1 MEEPVRSQARLDQ
14 TKRLSNAI
22 LRRTVV
28 NVVLFIVVYLVL
40 FAGFM
45 TTLGSAV
52 SNFVYELLGYDYALH
67 TLASNLFLV
76 LTAIGFV
83 AGIVLVVRSG
93 INRALRYFDL
103 LLDSVSDILAKSDGP
118 VMLPGEL
125 APTAMALNTIKAT
138 SEQNERAAKAAEDRK
153 NELVV
158 YLAHDIKTPLTS
170 IIGYLTLLEESPD
183 LPLEVRERYTGI
195 TLDKAYRLEELLDEF
210 FEITRYNLQ
219 TIPIERS
226 RFDAALFVNQVVDEF
241 FPLAEGR
248 RLNLVYE
255 GPAELSVFADAGRVA
270 RVLNNVIKNAVAY
283 ADPGTDVRVRT
294 GLVTAADGFVWWEL
308 TVSDQG
314 RELSPQH
321 LERIFETL
329 DVKPEIANK
338 PGATE
343 LPAIQGKVDF
353 NDVVFRY
360 EDDGRNI
367 LNLVDFHVTPG
378 KTIALVGPPGAG
390 KTTIVSLLSR
400 FYDVS
405 EGSVTIDGHDVR
417 DVTLELL
424 RRQMGVMLQDTFIF
438 SGNVRDNIRYGKL
451 DATDEEIEAAAKA
464 VHAHEFIMELPD
476 GYDTTVEERGSTLSA
491 GQRQLIAFARVLLA
505 DPRILI
511 LDEAT
516 SNIDTRTEEALQAGL
531 RHLLK
536 GRTSFIIAHRL
547 STIENA
553 DQIFYIDHGQIVEHG
568 THAELLE
575 AKGAYYRLYESQYAM
590 IRVATGA
597 TE

>member
-67 TLASNLFLV
+67 ILASNLFLV

-270 RVLNNVIKNAVAY
+270 RVLNNVIDRK
-283 ADPGTDVRVRT
+283 
-294 GLVTAADGFVWWEL
+294 
-308 TVSDQG
+308 S
-314 RELSPQH
+314 
-321 LERIFETL
+321 
-329 DVKPEIANK
+329 
-338 PGATE
+338 
-343 LPAIQGKVDF
+343 
-353 NDVVFRY
+353 VV
-360 EDDGRNI
+360 
-367 LNLVDFHVTPG
+367 
-378 KTIALVGPPGAG
+378 
-390 KTTIVSLLSR
+390 
-400 FYDVS
+400 
-405 EGSVTIDGHDVR
+405 
-417 DVTLELL
+417 
-424 RRQMGVMLQDTFIF
+424 
-438 SGNVRDNIRYGKL
+438 
-451 DATDEEIEAAAKA
+451 
-464 VHAHEFIMELPD
+464 
-476 GYDTTVEERGSTLSA
+476 
-491 GQRQLIAFARVLLA
+491 
-505 DPRILI
+505 
-511 LDEAT
+511 
-516 SNIDTRTEEALQAGL
+516 
-531 RHLLK
+531 
-536 GRTSFIIAHRL
+536 
-547 STIENA
+547 
-553 DQIFYIDHGQIVEHG
+553 
-568 THAELLE
+568 
-575 AKGAYYRLYESQYAM
+575 
-590 IRVATGA
+590 
-597 TE
+597 

>member
-67 TLASNLFLV
+67 ALASNLFLV

-93 INRALRYFDL
+93 ISRALRYFDL

-321 LERIFETL
+321 LERIFEKFYRADESRGSAAGGAGL
-329 DVKPEIANK
+329 GLALCAEILLLH
-338 PGATE
+338 GSRLE
-343 LPAIQGKVDF
+343 I
-353 NDVVFRY
+353 
-360 EDDGRNI
+360 ESE
-367 LNLVDFHVTPG
+367 PG
-378 KTIALVGPPGAG
+378 KGTCMSFVLPPTAATSTLRATRASRRSPSGSPRDPVWRAPDGGLLQHASVLMGARLRSVGALCGTCGRPA
-390 KTTIVSLLSR
+390 SR
-400 FYDVS
+400 LPRTVLA
-405 EGSVTIDGHDVR
+405 VTIGGLRKRRHVPLGPHVHRMPTQR
-417 DVTLELL
+417 DAHTT
-424 RRQMGVMLQDTFIF
+424 RAGPGRAGAQ
-438 SGNVRDNIRYGKL
+438 
-451 DATDEEIEAAAKA
+451 EAASDEGAANERWNSTWPANSASAKSALPSSSRNSARAKA
-464 VHAHEFIMELPD
+464 IRAVPKC
-476 GYDTTVEERGSTLSA
+476 RWRSSPSA
-491 GQRQLIAFARVLLA
+491 S
-505 DPRILI
+505 
-511 LDEAT
+511 AT
-516 SNIDTRTEEALQAGL
+516 SPSISRCTRRTTTLVEA
-531 RHLLK
+531 
-536 GRTSFIIAHRL
+536 S
-547 STIENA
+547 
-553 DQIFYIDHGQIVEHG
+553 
-568 THAELLE
+568 
-575 AKGAYYRLYESQYAM
+575 
-590 IRVATGA
+590 
-597 TE
+597 

>member
-1 MEEPVRSQARLDQ
+1 MEEPVRSQARQDQ

-67 TLASNLFLV
+67 ALASNLFLV

-170 IIGYLTLLEESPD
+170 IIGYLTL
-183 LPLEVRERYTGI
+183 
-195 TLDKAYRLEELLDEF
+195 LEELLDEF

-321 LERIFETL
+321 LERIFEKFYRADESRGSAAGGAGL
-329 DVKPEIANK
+329 GLAISREIA
-338 PGATE
+338 
-343 LPAIQGKVDF
+343 
-353 NDVVFRY
+353 R
-360 EDDGRNI
+360 
-367 LNLVDFHVTPG
+367 
-378 KTIALVGPPGAG
+378 
-390 KTTIVSLLSR
+390 
-400 FYDVS
+400 
-405 EGSVTIDGHDVR
+405 
-417 DVTLELL
+417 
-424 RRQMGVMLQDTFIF
+424 
-438 SGNVRDNIRYGKL
+438 
-451 DATDEEIEAAAKA
+451 
-464 VHAHEFIMELPD
+464 AHGGDIYASSD
-476 GYDTTVEERGSTLSA
+476 
-491 GQRQLIAFARVLLA
+491 
-505 DPRILI
+505 
-511 LDEAT
+511 
-516 SNIDTRTEEALQAGL
+516 AGL
-531 RHLLK
+531 
-536 GRTSFIIAHRL
+536 TSFTVWIPQGP
-547 STIENA
+547 S
-553 DQIFYIDHGQIVEHG
+553 
-568 THAELLE
+568 
-575 AKGAYYRLYESQYAM
+575 
-590 IRVATGA
+590 VARS
-597 TE
+597 

>member
-241 FPLAEGR
+241 FPPGRGAAPEPRVRGPRRAVRVRRRGARGPRAEQRHQERGGPRRPGHGREGAHGARDGR
-248 RLNLVYE
+248 RRLRVVGAHGERPGTRAVAAAPRTHLREVL
-255 GPAELSVFADAGRVA
+255 PRRRVA
-270 RVLNNVIKNAVAY
+270 RV
-283 ADPGTDVRVRT
+283 G
-294 GLVTAADGFVWWEL
+294 
-308 TVSDQG
+308 SG
-314 RELSPQH
+314 R
-321 LERIFETL
+321 RR
-329 DVKPEIANK
+329 A
-338 PGATE
+338 
-343 LPAIQGKVDF
+343 
-353 NDVVFRY
+353 
-360 EDDGRNI
+360 
-367 LNLVDFHVTPG
+367 
-378 KTIALVGPPGAG
+378 GAG
-390 KTTIVSLLSR
+390 
-400 FYDVS
+400 
-405 EGSVTIDGHDVR
+405 H
-417 DVTLELL
+417 
-424 RRQMGVMLQDTFIF
+424 
-438 SGNVRDNIRYGKL
+438 
-451 DATDEEIEAAAKA
+451 
-464 VHAHEFIMELPD
+464 LP
-476 GYDTTVEERGSTLSA
+476 
-491 GQRQLIAFARVLLA
+491 
-505 DPRILI
+505 
-511 LDEAT
+511 
-516 SNIDTRTEEALQAGL
+516 
-531 RHLLK
+531 
-536 GRTSFIIAHRL
+536 
-547 STIENA
+547 
-553 DQIFYIDHGQIVEHG
+553 
-568 THAELLE
+568 
-575 AKGAYYRLYESQYAM
+575 
-590 IRVATGA
+590 
-597 TE
+597 

>member
-1 MEEPVRSQARLDQ
+1 
-14 TKRLSNAI
+14 
-22 LRRTVV
+22 
-28 NVVLFIVVYLVL
+28 
-40 FAGFM
+40 M

-241 FPLAEGR
+241 FPPAEGR

-321 LERIFETL
+321 LERIFEKFYRADESRGSAAGGAGL
-329 DVKPEIANK
+329 GLAISREIA
-338 PGATE
+338 
-343 LPAIQGKVDF
+343 
-353 NDVVFRY
+353 R
-360 EDDGRNI
+360 
-367 LNLVDFHVTPG
+367 
-378 KTIALVGPPGAG
+378 
-390 KTTIVSLLSR
+390 
-400 FYDVS
+400 
-405 EGSVTIDGHDVR
+405 
-417 DVTLELL
+417 
-424 RRQMGVMLQDTFIF
+424 
-438 SGNVRDNIRYGKL
+438 
-451 DATDEEIEAAAKA
+451 
-464 VHAHEFIMELPD
+464 AHGGDIYASSD
-476 GYDTTVEERGSTLSA
+476 
-491 GQRQLIAFARVLLA
+491 
-505 DPRILI
+505 
-511 LDEAT
+511 
-516 SNIDTRTEEALQAGL
+516 AGL
-531 RHLLK
+531 
-536 GRTSFIIAHRL
+536 TSFTVWIPQGP
-547 STIENA
+547 S
-553 DQIFYIDHGQIVEHG
+553 
-568 THAELLE
+568 
-575 AKGAYYRLYESQYAM
+575 
-590 IRVATGA
+590 VARS
-597 TE
+597 